1 MQEREYIA
9 INVHKKC
16 TKLTPEELKA
26 IALMS
31 LVTLLILGPAIM
43 LSEKEKHSKVQTVPF
58 SIHFLCFWAL

>member
-1 MQEREYIA
+1 MA

-31 LVTLLILGPAIM
+31 LVTLN
-43 LSEKEKHSKVQTVPF
+43 KN
-58 SIHFLCFWAL
+58 SI